1 MAEIDA
7 LFRHLKAHQG
17 SDLHLAAGSPPR
29 IRRRGELEPVAG
41 WPRLEVAQL
50 DRLLA
55 EIASPEDYGEYRD
68 SGDLDFAYAL
78 SGVGRFRANYLRQ
91 EHGPA
96 AVFRLIP
103 ERVRTAEEL
112 ALPPAIESLAHQKSG
127 LVLVTG
133 PTGSGKSTTL
143 AAIID
148 RINTLYERHVLT
160 IEDPIEFVHA
170 NRRSVLSQREVGKD
184 VPSFAAAL
192 RAAVRQDADV
202 ILVGELRDLETIA
215 LAIAAAEMGTLVFGT
230 LHTNSAA
237 KTIDRLIDVFPPD
250 EQPQIRSTLAESI
263 AGIVA
268 QQLLPTADGQG
279 RAAAFE
285 ILLKTP
291 GLPNLVREGNTPMLI
306 SVIQGGS
313 AQGMRL
319 MDDSLLELVKSGRV
333 SPAEAARRAA
343 DRATFERQLALHQAG
358 AGGRA
363 PGSE

>member
-1 MAEIDA
+1 MAEIDE
-7 LFRHLKAHQG
+7 LFRYLKAHEG
-17 SDLHLAAGSPPR
+17 SDLHLAAGGPPR
-29 IRRRGELEPVAG
+29 IRRRGELEPVEG
-41 WPRLEVAQL
+41 RPVLTVPGLERML
-50 DRLLA
+50 E
-55 EIASPEDYGEYRD
+55 EIASSEDFAEYRAA
-68 SGDLDFAYAL
+68 GDLDFAYSL
-78 SGVGRFRANYLRQ
+78 PGVGRFRANYLRQ

-103 ERVRTAEEL
+103 ERVRSAEEL
-112 ALPPAIESLAHQKSG
+112 NLPPAIEGLAHQRSG

-143 AAIID
+143 AAVID
-148 RINTLYERHVLT
+148 RINSLYERHVLT

-170 NRRSVLSQREVGKD
+170 NRRSVFSQREVGKD

-215 LAIAAAEMGTLVFGT
+215 LAVTAAEMGSLVFGT

-263 AGIVA
+263 TGIVA
-268 QQLLPTADGQG
+268 QQLLPTADGKG
-279 RAAAFE
+279 RVAAFE

-291 GLPNLVREGNTPMLI
+291 GLPNMIREGNTPLLV
-306 SVIQGGS
+306 SVIQGGG
-313 AQGMRL
+313 AQGMRM
-319 MDDSLLELVKSGRV
+319 MDDSLLELVKGGKV
-333 SPAEAARRAA
+333 SADEAVRRAA
-343 DRATFERQLALHQAG
+343 DRAVFERHLAAG
-358 AGGRA
+358 QGR
-363 PGSE
+363 GLE